1 MDVNLDRLSFEQ
13 FVDLVFNHPVT
24 DPAWHWADD
33 FDYDFDDGVNTIKH
47 LTTLFREPE
56 FLFEAYSLDQLEQGF
71 YFITLL
77 LCYIKFDG
85 LLWAESIPF
94 SLRENCISSMYELFS
109 RFFVMNSLKT
119 IGFMWWDCLA
129 YGYYMS
135 NGKPEDENGAKV
147 QQAMFETLRH
157 ILKIDSEECQKSAL
171 HGLGHLKHPETE
183 KTIKDYLRRRFV
195 KLELREYAEKCI
207 AGTMG

>member
-1 MDVNLDRLSFEQ
+1 MDVNLDELSFEQ

-24 DPAWHWADD
+24 DPAWYWADD
-33 FDYDFDDGVNTIKH
+33 FDYYFDDGIATVEH
-47 LTTLFREPE
+47 LTSLFREPE
-56 FLFEAYSLDQLEQGF
+56 FLFEKYSLEQLEQGF
-71 YFITLL
+71 YFITFL

-94 SLRENCISSMYELFS
+94 SLRKNCISSMYELFS
-109 RFFVMNSLKT
+109 RFFAVNSLKT

-147 QQAMFETLRH
+147 QQAMFETLRR

-171 HGLGHLKHPETE
+171 HGLGHLKHPEIE